1 MSCCLASGKKIMLL
15 GGLRYLIPLI
25 DAAHE
30 LGMQVITCD
39 YLPDNIAHRYSDVY
53 RNVSIVDEKAVLTA
67 AQELA
72 IVGITSFAVDPGV
85 VSAAYVQQEMG
96 LPGCP
101 YESVKILQNKDLFR
115 SFLREHGFNCPWS
128 YGFSSVESALA
139 ATPQFSYPAIVKPTD
154 SAGSK
159 GVSRVDSPDEIENA
173 VTEAFSK
180 SISGNIIVEEF
191 IEKAGDSFGSDS
203 FAVKGKLIFD
213 AYYDQWFDQSSPN
226 PYTPGAEIWPSL
238 ITDQVRAELNS
249 ELQRLI
255 TLLGIQTSIFNIEA
269 RVGTNGKVYI
279 MEVSPRGG
287 GNRLSEVIRMG
298 TGVDL
303 ITNTVRAA
311 VGLPTVGIE
320 QKPFDGSW
328 AILALH
334 SEESGTF
341 SHLDIAPELRP
352 HVVEEALLV
361 QPGDPVRAFK
371 GANDA
376 IGHLIIRFDT
386 VAETRH
392 IIEHMADYVKVVL
405 Q

>member
-1 MSCCLASGKKIMLL
+1 MSETPKKIMLL

-30 LGMQVITCD
+30 MGMKVITCD
-39 YLPDNIAHRYSDVY
+39 YLPDNIAHKYSDIY
-53 RNVSIVDEKAVLTA
+53 CNVSIVDGAAVLKA
-67 AQELA
+67 AQEQG
-72 IVGITSFAVDPGV
+72 IDGITSFAVDPGV

-96 LPGCP
+96 LPGCS

-115 SFLREHGFNCPWS
+115 AFLREHGFNCPWS

-139 ATPQFSYPAIVKPTD
+139 ATPQFSYPVIVKPTD

-159 GVSRVDSPDEIENA
+159 GVSRVDSADEIEKA

-191 IEKAGDSFGSDS
+191 IEKSGDSFGSDS
-203 FAVKGKLIFD
+203 FAVNGKLVFD
-213 AYYDQWFDQSSPN
+213 AYYDQWFDQASPN

-238 ITDQVRAELNS
+238 ITEQVRAELNS

-269 RVGTNGKVYI
+269 RIGTNGKVYI

-311 VGLPTVGIE
+311 VGLPTIGIE
-320 QKPFDGSW
+320 QKDFDGSW

-334 SEESGTF
+334 SEESGSF

-361 QPGDPVRAFK
+361 QPGEPVRAFK

>member
-1 MSCCLASGKKIMLL
+1 MSETPKKIMLL

-25 DAAHE
+25 DAAHK

-39 YLPDNIAHRYSDVY
+39 YLPHNIAHKHSDVY
-53 RNVSIVDEKAVLTA
+53 CNVSIVDEKAVLQA
-67 AQELA
+67 AKELE
-72 IVGITSFAVDPGV
+72 IDGITSFAVDPGV

-115 SFLREHGFNCPWS
+115 AFLRDNGFNCPWS
-128 YGFSSVESALA
+128 YGFGSVAEALA
-139 ATPQFSYPAIVKPTD
+139 AADSYTYPAIVKPTD
-154 SAGSK
+154 AAGSK
-159 GVSRVDSPDEIENA
+159 GVTRIDSPAELPAALENA
-173 VTEAFSK
+173 MQS
-180 SISGNIIVEEF
+180 SISGRLIVEEF
-191 IEKAGDSFGSDS
+191 IEKVGDTTGSDS
-203 FAVKGKLIFD
+203 FAVDGELRFVSFD
-213 AYYDQWFDQSSPN
+213 DQYFDPASPN
-226 PYTPGAEIWPSL
+226 PYTPSAHSWPS
-238 ITDQVRAELNS
+238 TMPADKQAELRA

-255 TLLGIQTSIFNIEA
+255 TLLGIKTSVFNIEA

-311 VGLPTVGIE
+311 VGLPTIGIE
-320 QKPFDGSW
+320 QKDFDGSW

-341 SHLDIAPELRP
+341 SHLDIAPELRS

-361 QPGDPVRAFK
+361 QAGDPVRAFK

-386 VAETRH
+386 TAETRR
-392 IIEHMADYVKVVL
+392 IIEHTADYIKVVL

>member
-1 MSCCLASGKKIMLL
+1 MEKPKKIMLL

-39 YLPDNIAHRYSDVY
+39 YLPDNIAHKYSDVY
-53 RNVSIVDEKAVLTA
+53 RNVSIVDEAAVLKA
-67 AQELA
+67 AQELE
-72 IVGITSFAVDPGV
+72 IDGITSFAVDPGV
-85 VSAAYVQQEMG
+85 VSAAYVQQQMG

-115 SFLREHGFNCPWS
+115 AFLREHGFNCPWS
-128 YGFSSVESALA
+128 YGFGSVQEALA
-139 ATPQFSYPAIVKPTD
+139 AAAGYTYPAIIKPTD

-159 GVSRVDSPDEIENA
+159 GVTRIDSPAELPAALEHAMQN
-173 VTEAFSK
+173 
-180 SISGNIIVEEF
+180 SISGRIIVEEF
-191 IEKAGDSFGSDS
+191 IEKAGDSIGSDS
-203 FAVKGKLIFD
+203 FAVNGKLVFD
-213 AYYDQWFDQSSPN
+213 AYYDQWFDQASPN
-226 PYTPGAEIWPSL
+226 PYTPGAEIWPSC
-238 ITDQVRAELNS
+238 ISPQVRAELNA

-311 VGLPTVGIE
+311 VGLPIVGIE

-334 SEESGTF
+334 SEATGTF
-341 SHLDIAPELRP
+341 ARLEIAPELRP

-361 QPGDPVRAFK
+361 QPGDPVRAFR

-376 IGHLIIRFDT
+376 IGHIFMRFDT
-386 VAETRH
+386 TAETRR
-392 IIEHMADYVKVVL
+392 IIEHTADYVKVVL
-405 Q
+405 E

>member
-1 MSCCLASGKKIMLL
+1 MSETPKKIMLL

-53 RNVSIVDEKAVLTA
+53 RNVSIVDEEAVLKA
-67 AQELA
+67 AQELE
-72 IVGITSFAVDPGV
+72 IDGITSFAVDPGV

-159 GVSRVDSPDEIENA
+159 GVTRVDSPDEIESA

-191 IEKAGDSFGSDS
+191 IEKFGDSFGSDS
-203 FAVKGKLIFD
+203 FAVNGKLVFD
-213 AYYDQWFDQSSPN
+213 AYYDQWFDLASPN
-226 PYTPGAEIWPSL
+226 PYTPGAEIWPSR
-238 ITDQVRAELNS
+238 ITEQVRAELNA

-255 TLLGIQTSIFNIEA
+255 SLLGIQTSIFNIEA

-311 VGLPTVGIE
+311 VGLPTIGIE
-320 QKPFDGSW
+320 QKTFDGSW

-334 SEESGTF
+334 SEESGSF

-361 QPGDPVRAFK
+361 QPGEPVRAFK